1 MCKNNIPDRMR
12 GSFHYIFWIFS
23 CLIFAGC
30 RQTDDHSDKK
40 VFSINLDQGLTSLDP
55 AFARNQNAIWMT
67 NQIFNGLVQIDSSL
81 QTVPCIAK
89 SWAVSKDALTYTFN
103 LRDDVYF
110 QDDPIFRKGKGR
122 KVIASDFAYSFY
134 RLIDPKVASS
144 GGWIFSDKVKDQN
157 SFIAVNDTT
166 FQIKLQR
173 PFPPF
178 MNLLTTQYCS
188 VVPKEVVEHYGKDF
202 RSHPVGTGPFKFK
215 YWKEGEIL
223 VLLKNEHY
231 FEKNKAGQKL
241 PYLDAVKATFIT
253 DKQSG
258 FMSFLKKDLDFY
270 YNVDGSYRD
279 DILTKNGEMS
289 SKYKG
294 KFTLTKSPYLC
305 TEYVGIL
312 VDTNLALVKNSPLK
326 VKKIRQAINYAID
339 RDKLIRYLRNGIG
352 LAATSG
358 FIPKGMPGFDSLA
371 VRGYSYNPALASKLL
386 KEAGFPEGKG
396 MPEITLNTTTT
407 YKDLIE
413 FIQGELTNVGIKVK
427 IDVSPSASLR
437 DLMSKNSVNFF
448 RGSWLADY
456 ADGENFL
463 SMFYSKNKV
472 PFGPNYFA
480 FYNKEFDQLFEQSYY
495 ETDDEKRFALYR
507 KMDQLVMEN
516 SPVVPLFYDQSVV
529 MLQNN
534 ISGYGFNALSL
545 MILKEIKKD

>member
-1 MCKNNIPDRMR
+1 MR
-12 GSFHYIFWIFS
+12 GSFNYIFWIFYVS
-23 CLIFAGC
+23 LFFAC
-30 RQTDDHSDKK
+30 KENNNHPDKK
-40 VFSINLDQGLTSLDP
+40 VFNINLDQGLTSIDP

-67 NQIFNGLVQIDSSL
+67 NQIFNGLVQVDSSL
-81 QTVPCIAK
+81 QTIPCIAK
-89 SWAVSKDALTYTFN
+89 SWQISKDALTYTFN
-103 LRDDVYF
+103 LRSDVYF
-110 QDDPIFRKGKGR
+110 HDDPIFKNGKGR
-122 KVIASDFAYSFY
+122 KVVASDFAYSFY

-144 GGWIFSDKVKDQN
+144 GGWIFSDKVKDEHN
-157 SFIAVNDTT
+157 FIALNDST
-166 FQIKLQR
+166 FQIKLVR

-178 MNLLTTQYCS
+178 MSLLTTQYCS
-188 VVPKEVVEHYGKDF
+188 VVPKEIVAHYGKDF
-202 RSHPVGTGPFKFK
+202 RSHPIGTGPFKFK

-231 FEKNKAGQKL
+231 FEKDTKGKAL

-279 DILTKNGEMS
+279 DILTKSGKMT

-312 VDTNLALVKNSPLK
+312 VDSNLAIVKQSPLRL
-326 VKKIRQAINYAID
+326 KKIRQAINYAID
-339 RDKLIRYLRNGIG
+339 RDRLIKYLRNGIG
-352 LAATSG
+352 VAATSG

-371 VRGYSYNPALASKLL
+371 VRGYAYNPKLAAELL
-386 KEAGFPEGKG
+386 AEAGFPEGKG
-396 MPEITLNTTTT
+396 LTEITLNTTTT

-413 FIQGELTNVGIKVK
+413 FIQGELTAVGIKTK

-437 DLMSKNSVNFF
+437 DLMSKNNVNFF

-456 ADGENFL
+456 GDGENFL

-472 PFGPNYFA
+472 PYGPNYTA
-480 FYNKEFDQLFEQSYY
+480 FYNKEFDRLFEQSYY
-495 ETDDEKRFALYR
+495 EPDNEKRFALYR
-507 KMDQLVMEN
+507 KMDQIVMDY

-534 ISGYGFNALSL
+534 ISGYSFNPQSL
-545 MILKEIKKD
+545 MILKRVTKR

>member
-1 MCKNNIPDRMR
+1 MI
-12 GSFHYIFWIFS
+12 GSFKYIFWFFCVIVFIS
-23 CLIFAGC
+23 CKEN
-30 RQTDDHSDKK
+30 TDHRDKK
-40 VFSINLDQGLTSLDP
+40 VFNINLDQGLTSIDP

-81 QTVPCIAK
+81 QTLPCIAK
-89 SWAVSKDALTYTFN
+89 SWTVSEDALTYTFN
-103 LRDDVYF
+103 LRSDVYF
-110 QDDPIFRKGKGR
+110 HDDPIFKNGKGR
-122 KVIASDFAYSFY
+122 KVVASDFVYSFY
-134 RLIDPKVASS
+134 RLIDPEVASS
-144 GGWIFSDKVKDQN
+144 GGWIFSDKVKDKSN
-157 SFIAVNDTT
+157 FIALNDST
-166 FQIKLQR
+166 FQIKLVR

-178 MNLLTTQYCS
+178 MSLLTTQYCS

-202 RSHPVGTGPFKFK
+202 RSHPVGTGPFRFK

-223 VLLKNEHY
+223 VLLKNDHY
-231 FEKNKAGQKL
+231 FEKDVKGTSL
-241 PYLDAVKATFIT
+241 PYLDAIKASFIT

-279 DILTKNGEMS
+279 DILTKSGKMT

-312 VDTNLALVKNSPLK
+312 VDTSLSIVKKSPLRL
-326 VKKIRQAINYAID
+326 KKIRQAINYAID
-339 RDKLIRYLRNGIG
+339 RDRLIKYLRNGIG
-352 LAATSG
+352 VSATSG

-371 VRGYSYNPALASKLL
+371 VRGYAYNPKLAAKLL
-386 KEAGFPEGKG
+386 TEAGFPEGKG
-396 MPEITLNTTTT
+396 MAEVTLNTTTT

-413 FIQGELTNVGIKVK
+413 FIQGQLIAIGIKVK

-456 ADGENFL
+456 GDGENFL

-472 PFGPNYFA
+472 PYGPNYTA
-480 FYNKEFDQLFEQSYY
+480 FYNKEFDQLFEKSYY
-495 ETDDEKRFALYR
+495 ETDNEKRFELYR
-507 KMDQLVMEN
+507 KMDQMVMDYA
-516 SPVVPLFYDQSVV
+516 PVIPLFYDQSVV

-534 ISGYGFNALSL
+534 ISGYAFNPLSL
-545 MILKEIKKD
+545 MILKRVQKK

>member
-1 MCKNNIPDRMR
+1 MR
-12 GSFHYIFWIFS
+12 GSFKYIFWFLCSVFCFS
-23 CLIFAGC
+23 C
-30 RQTDDHSDKK
+30 RENTSDETKK
-40 VFSINLDQGLTSLDP
+40 VFNINLDQGLTSMDP

-67 NQIFNGLVQIDSSL
+67 NQIFNGLVQVDANL
-81 QTVPCIAK
+81 QAAPCIAK
-89 SWAVSKDALTYTFN
+89 SWEVSEDALQYTFH
-103 LRDDVYF
+103 LRTDVRF
-110 QDDPIFRKGKGR
+110 HDDPIFTQGKGR

-144 GGWIFSDKVKDQN
+144 GGWIFSDKVEGKS
-157 SFIAVNDTT
+157 SFIALNDST
-166 FQIKLQR
+166 FRIQLLR

-178 MNLLTTQYCS
+178 MSLLTTQYCS

-231 FEKNKAGQKL
+231 FEKDKNGSPL

-279 DILTKNGEMS
+279 DILTKSGKMTA
-289 SKYKG
+289 KYKG
-294 KFTLTKSPYLC
+294 KFQLIKSPYLC

-312 VDTNLALVKNSPLK
+312 IDTNLAIVKNSPLK
-326 VKKIRQAINYAID
+326 LRKIRQAINYAID
-339 RDKLIRYLRNGIG
+339 KEKLIKYLRNGIG
-352 LAATSG
+352 IPANSG
-358 FIPKGMPGFDSLA
+358 YVPKGMPGFDSIRVKGYHYSPKLA
-371 VRGYSYNPALASKLL
+371 AKLL
-386 KEAGFPEGKG
+386 SESGYQDGKG
-396 MPEITLNTTTT
+396 LPEITLNTTTT

-413 FIQGELTNVGIKVK
+413 FIQGELAAIGMKVK
-427 IDVSPSASLR
+427 VDVSPSSSLR
-437 DLMSKNSVNFF
+437 DLISKNHVNFF
-448 RGSWLADY
+448 RASWLADY

-472 PFGPNYFA
+472 PFGPNYTA
-480 FYNKEFDQLFEQSYY
+480 FYNKDFDQLFEQSYY
-495 ETDDEKRFALYR
+495 ESNNEKRFELYR
-507 KMDQLVMEN
+507 KMDQMVMDEA
-516 SPVVPLFYDQSVV
+516 PVVPLFYDQSVV

-534 ISGYGFNALSL
+534 ISGYKTNALSL
-545 MILKEIKKD
+545 MILKSVDKN

>member
-1 MCKNNIPDRMR
+1 MR
-12 GSFHYIFWIFS
+12 SSFKYIFWFFYIVFIFS
-23 CLIFAGC
+23 CKQE
-30 RQTDDHSDKK
+30 RDTSSKK
-40 VFSINLDQGLTSLDP
+40 TFNINLDQGLTSLDP

-81 QTVPCIAK
+81 RTIPCIAK
-89 SWAVSKDALTYTFN
+89 NWQVSADALTYTFN
-103 LRDDVYF
+103 LRNDVYF
-110 QDDPIFRKGKGR
+110 HDDPIFKGGKGR
-122 KVIASDFAYSFY
+122 KVVASDFSYSFF

-144 GGWIFSDKVKDQN
+144 GGWIFSDKVKDQS
-157 SFIAVNDTT
+157 SFTALNDTT
-166 FQIKLQR
+166 FQIKLVR

-178 MNLLTTQYCS
+178 LNLLTTQYCS

-202 RSHPVGTGPFKFK
+202 RSHPIGTGPFQFK

-223 VLLKNEHY
+223 VLLKNDHY
-231 FEKNKAGQKL
+231 FEKDKKNQRL

-279 DILTKNGEMS
+279 DILTKNGTMS
-289 SKYKG
+289 AKYKG

-312 VDTNLALVKNSPLK
+312 VDTNLTLVKNSPLK
-326 VKKIRQAINYAID
+326 ILKIRKAINYAID
-339 RDKLIRYLRNGIG
+339 RNKLIRYLRNGVGI
-352 LAATSG
+352 AATSG
-358 FIPKGMPGFDSLA
+358 FIPKGMPGFDSL
-371 VRGYSYNPALASKLL
+371 VVKGYTYNPLLSAKLL
-386 KEAGFPEGKG
+386 TEAGFPDGKG
-396 MPEITLNTTTT
+396 LPEITLNTTTT

-413 FIQGELTNVGIKVK
+413 FIQGELANVGIKVK
-427 IDVSPSASLR
+427 IDVSPSSSLR
-437 DLMSKNSVNFF
+437 ELMAKNSVNFF

-480 FYNKEFDQLFEQSYY
+480 FYNKQFDQLFEQSYY
-495 ETDDEKRFALYR
+495 ESDAQKRFELYR
-507 KMDQLVMEN
+507 KMDQLVMDN
-516 SPVVPLFYDQSVV
+516 APVVPLFYDQSVV

-534 ISGYGFNALSL
+534 ISGYAFNALSL
-545 MILKEIKKD
+545 MTLKGIRKN

>member
-1 MCKNNIPDRMR
+1 MR
-12 GSFHYIFWIFS
+12 GSFHYIFWIFC
-23 CLIFAGC
+23 CLIIVSCKQNTAN
-30 RQTDDHSDKK
+30 SDKK
-40 VFSINLDQGLTSLDP
+40 VFNINLDQGLTSLDP

-81 QTVPCIAK
+81 QTVPCVAK
-89 SWAVSKDALTYTFN
+89 NWTVSDDALTYTFN
-103 LRDDVYF
+103 LRNDVYF
-110 QDDPIFRKGKGR
+110 QDDPIFKNGKGR
-122 KVIASDFAYSFY
+122 KVVASDFAYSFY

-144 GGWIFSDKVKDQN
+144 GGWIFSDKVKDQS
-157 SFIAVNDTT
+157 SFVALSDTT
-166 FQIKLQR
+166 FQIKLVR

-223 VLLKNEHY
+223 VLLKNDHY
-231 FEKNKAGQKL
+231 FEKDKTGQQL

-279 DILTKNGEMS
+279 DILTKSGNMS

-294 KFTLTKSPYLC
+294 KFMLTKSPYLC

-312 VDTNLALVKNSPLK
+312 VDSNLALVKNSPLK
-326 VKKIRQAINYAID
+326 IKKIRQAINYAID

-352 LAATSG
+352 ISATSG
-358 FIPKGMPGFDSLA
+358 FIPKSMPGFDSVA
-371 VRGYSYNPALASKLL
+371 VRGYTYNPALASKLL
-386 KEAGFPEGKG
+386 TEAGFPDGKG
-396 MPEITLNTTTT
+396 LPEITLNTTTT

-413 FIQGELTNVGIKVK
+413 FIQGELTNIGIKVK
-427 IDVSPSASLR
+427 IDVSPSSSLR

-480 FYNKEFDQLFEQSYY
+480 FYNKDFDRLFEQSYY
-495 ETDDEKRFALYR
+495 ETDDRKRFALYR
-507 KMDQLVMEN
+507 KMDQLVMDS

-534 ISGYGFNALSL
+534 IRGYAFNALSL

>member
-1 MCKNNIPDRMR
+1 MR
-12 GSFHYIFWIFS
+12 DSFKYIFWFFYVIIFVS
-23 CLIFAGC
+23 CKENAAH
-30 RQTDDHSDKK
+30 RDKK
-40 VFSINLDQGLTSLDP
+40 VFNINLDQGLTSIDP

-81 QTVPCIAK
+81 QTLPCIAK
-89 SWAVSKDALTYTFN
+89 SWVVSEDALTYTFN
-103 LRDDVYF
+103 LRSDVYF
-110 QDDPIFRKGKGR
+110 HDDPIFKNGKGR
-122 KVIASDFAYSFY
+122 KVVASDFVYSFY

-144 GGWIFSDKVKDQN
+144 GGWIFSDKVKDN
-157 SFIAVNDTT
+157 SNFIALNDST
-166 FQIKLQR
+166 FQIKLVR

-178 MNLLTTQYCS
+178 MSLLTTQYCS

-202 RSHPVGTGPFKFK
+202 RSHPVGTGPFRFK

-223 VLLKNEHY
+223 VLLKNDHY
-231 FEKNKAGQKL
+231 FEKDAEGTAL
-241 PYLDAVKATFIT
+241 PYLDAIKASFIT

-279 DILTKNGEMS
+279 DILTKSGKMT

-312 VDTNLALVKNSPLK
+312 VDTNLSIVKNSPLRL
-326 VKKIRQAINYAID
+326 KKIRQAINYAID
-339 RDKLIRYLRNGIG
+339 RDRLIKYLRNGIG
-352 LAATSG
+352 VSATSG

-371 VRGYSYNPALASKLL
+371 VRGYAYNPKLAAKLL
-386 KEAGFPEGKG
+386 AEAGFPEGKG
-396 MPEITLNTTTT
+396 MTEVTLNTTTT

-413 FIQGELTNVGIKVK
+413 FIQGQLTAVGIKTK

-456 ADGENFL
+456 GDGENFL

-472 PFGPNYFA
+472 PYGPNYTA
-480 FYNKEFDQLFEQSYY
+480 FYNKEFDQLFEKSYY
-495 ETDDEKRFALYR
+495 ETNNEKRFELYR
-507 KMDQLVMEN
+507 KMDQMVMDYA
-516 SPVVPLFYDQSVV
+516 PVVPLFYDQSVV

-534 ISGYGFNALSL
+534 ISGYSFNPLSL
-545 MILKEIKKD
+545 MILKRVRKI

>member
-1 MCKNNIPDRMR
+1 MQA
-12 GSFHYIFWIFS
+12 SFKYIFWIFFALVFTS
-23 CLIFAGC
+23 CNQDA
-30 RQTDDHSDKK
+30 QNSNKK
-40 VFSINLDQGLTSLDP
+40 TFNINLDQGLTSIDP

-81 QTVPCIAK
+81 KIIPCIAK
-89 SWAVSKDALTYTFN
+89 SWQVSEDALTYTFN
-103 LRDDVYF
+103 LRNDVYF
-110 QDDPIFRKGKGR
+110 HDDPIFKNGKGR
-122 KVIASDFAYSFY
+122 KVVASDFAYSFY

-144 GGWIFSDKVKDQN
+144 GGWIFSDKVKDQHN
-157 SFIAVNDTT
+157 FIALNDST
-166 FQIKLQR
+166 FQIKLVK

-178 MNLLTTQYCS
+178 MNLLSTQYCS
-188 VVPKEVVEHYGKDF
+188 VVPREVVSHYGKDF
-202 RSHPVGTGPFKFK
+202 RSHPIGTGPFKFK

-223 VLLKNEHY
+223 VLLKNEKY
-231 FEKNKAGQKL
+231 WEKDKAGIQL

-279 DILTKNGEMS
+279 DILTKSGKMV

-294 KFTLTKSPYLC
+294 KFKLTKSPYIC

-312 VDTNLALVKNSPLK
+312 VDTNLAIVKKSPLK
-326 VKKIRQAINYAID
+326 VRKIRQAINYAID

-352 LAATSG
+352 IAATSG
-358 FIPKGMPGFDSLA
+358 FIPKGMPGFDSLG
-371 VRGYSYNPALASKLL
+371 VKGYTYNPVLSARLL
-386 KEAGFPEGKG
+386 KEAGFPGGKDL
-396 MPEITLNTTTT
+396 PEITLNTTTT

-413 FIQGELTNVGIKVK
+413 FIQGELTNIGMKVK
-427 IDVSPSASLR
+427 IDVSPSSSLR
-437 DLMSKNSVNFF
+437 DLMSKNNVNFF

-472 PFGPNYFA
+472 PNGPNYFA
-480 FYNKEFDQLFEQSYY
+480 YYNQEFDKLFEQSYY
-495 ETDDEKRFALYR
+495 EPNDQKRFALYR
-507 KMDQLVMEN
+507 KMDQMVMDY

-534 ISGYGFNALSL
+534 ISGYAFNALSL
-545 MILKEIKKD
+545 MILKNIKKN

>member
-1 MCKNNIPDRMR
+1 MQA
-12 GSFHYIFWIFS
+12 SFKYIFWIFFALVFTS
-23 CLIFAGC
+23 CNQDA
-30 RQTDDHSDKK
+30 QNSNKK
-40 VFSINLDQGLTSLDP
+40 TFNINLDQGLTSIDP

-81 QTVPCIAK
+81 KIIPCIAK
-89 SWAVSKDALTYTFN
+89 SWQVSEDALTYTFN
-103 LRDDVYF
+103 LRNDVYF
-110 QDDPIFRKGKGR
+110 HDDLIFKNGKGR
-122 KVIASDFAYSFY
+122 KVVASDFAYSFY

-144 GGWIFSDKVKDQN
+144 GGWIFSDKVKDQHN
-157 SFIAVNDTT
+157 FIALNDST
-166 FQIKLQR
+166 FQIKLVK

-178 MNLLTTQYCS
+178 MNLLSTQYCS
-188 VVPKEVVEHYGKDF
+188 VVPREVVSHYGKDF
-202 RSHPVGTGPFKFK
+202 RSHPIGTGPFKFK

-223 VLLKNEHY
+223 VLLKNEKY
-231 FEKNKAGQKL
+231 WEKDKAEIQL

-279 DILTKNGEMS
+279 DILTKSGKMV

-294 KFTLTKSPYLC
+294 KFKLTKSPYIC

-312 VDTNLALVKNSPLK
+312 VDTNLAIVKKSPLK
-326 VKKIRQAINYAID
+326 IKKIRQAINYAID

-352 LAATSG
+352 IAATSG
-358 FIPKGMPGFDSLA
+358 FIPKGMPGFDSLG
-371 VRGYSYNPALASKLL
+371 VKGYTYNPVLSARLL
-386 KEAGFPEGKG
+386 KEAGFPGGKDL
-396 MPEITLNTTTT
+396 PEITLNTTTT

-413 FIQGELTNVGIKVK
+413 FIQGELTNIGMKVK
-427 IDVSPSASLR
+427 IDVSPSSSLR
-437 DLMSKNSVNFF
+437 DLMSKNNVNFF

-472 PFGPNYFA
+472 PNGPNYFA
-480 FYNKEFDQLFEQSYY
+480 YYNREFDKLFEQSYY
-495 ETDDEKRFALYR
+495 EPNDQKRFALYR
-507 KMDQLVMEN
+507 KMDQMVMDY

-534 ISGYGFNALSL
+534 ISGYAFNALSL
-545 MILKEIKKD
+545 MILKNIKKN

>member
-1 MCKNNIPDRMR
+1 MR
-12 GSFHYIFWIFS
+12 GSFNYIFWIFCFTLLFS
-23 CLIFAGC
+23 CKENPE
-30 RQTDDHSDKK
+30 HNDKK
-40 VFSINLDQGLTSLDP
+40 VFNINLDQGLTSIDP

-81 QTVPCIAK
+81 QTLPCIAK
-89 SWAVSKDALTYTFN
+89 SWQISEDALTYTFN
-103 LRDDVYF
+103 LRNDVYF
-110 QDDPIFRKGKGR
+110 HDDPIFKNGKGR
-122 KVIASDFAYSFY
+122 KVVASDFVYSFY

-144 GGWIFSDKVKDQN
+144 GGWIFSDKVKDEHN
-157 SFIAVNDTT
+157 FIALNDST
-166 FQIKLQR
+166 FQIKLVR

-178 MNLLTTQYCS
+178 MSLLTTQYCS

-202 RSHPVGTGPFKFK
+202 RSHPIGTGPFKFK

-223 VLLKNEHY
+223 VLLKNDRY
-231 FEKNKAGQKL
+231 FEKDAKGAAL
-241 PYLDAVKATFIT
+241 PYLDAVKASFIT

-279 DILTKNGEMS
+279 DILTKSGKMT

-312 VDTNLALVKNSPLK
+312 VDTNLSIVKKSPLRL
-326 VKKIRQAINYAID
+326 KKIRQAINYSID
-339 RDKLIRYLRNGIG
+339 RDRLIKYLRNGIG
-352 LAATSG
+352 VAATSG

-371 VRGYSYNPALASKLL
+371 VHGYAYNPKLAAKLL
-386 KEAGFPEGKG
+386 AEAGFPEGKG
-396 MPEITLNTTTT
+396 MAEVTLNTTTT

-413 FIQGELTNVGIKVK
+413 FIQGELTAVGIKTK

-437 DLMSKNSVNFF
+437 DLMSKNNVNFF

-456 ADGENFL
+456 GDGENFL

-472 PFGPNYFA
+472 PYGPNYTA
-480 FYNKEFDQLFEQSYY
+480 FYNKEFDQLFEKSYY
-495 ETDDEKRFALYR
+495 ETNNEKRFELYR
-507 KMDQLVMEN
+507 KMDQMVMDYA
-516 SPVVPLFYDQSVV
+516 PVVPLFYDQSVV

-534 ISGYGFNALSL
+534 ISGYSFNPLSL
-545 MILKEIKKD
+545 MTLKRIKKK

>member
-1 MCKNNIPDRMR
+1 MQA
-12 GSFHYIFWIFS
+12 SFKYIFWIFFALVFTS
-23 CLIFAGC
+23 CNQDA
-30 RQTDDHSDKK
+30 QNSNKK
-40 VFSINLDQGLTSLDP
+40 SFNINLDQGLTSIDP

-81 QTVPCIAK
+81 KIIPCIAK
-89 SWAVSKDALTYTFN
+89 SWQVSEDALTYTFN
-103 LRDDVYF
+103 LRNDVYF
-110 QDDPIFRKGKGR
+110 HDDPIFKNGKGR
-122 KVIASDFAYSFY
+122 KVTASDFAYSFY

-144 GGWIFSDKVKDQN
+144 GGWIFSDKVKDQHN
-157 SFIAVNDTT
+157 FIALNDST
-166 FQIKLQR
+166 FQIKLVK

-178 MNLLTTQYCS
+178 MNLLSTQYCS
-188 VVPKEVVEHYGKDF
+188 VVPSEVVSHYGKDF
-202 RSHPVGTGPFKFK
+202 RSHPIGTGPFKFK

-223 VLLKNEHY
+223 VLLKNEKY
-231 FEKNKAGQKL
+231 WEKDKAGIQL

-279 DILTKNGEMS
+279 DILTKSGKMV

-294 KFTLTKSPYLC
+294 KFKLTKSPYIC

-312 VDTNLALVKNSPLK
+312 VDTNLAIVKKSPLK

-339 RDKLIRYLRNGIG
+339 RHKLIRYLRNGIG
-352 LAATSG
+352 IAATSG
-358 FIPKGMPGFDSLA
+358 FIPKGMPGFDSLG
-371 VRGYSYNPALASKLL
+371 VKGYTYNPVLSARLL
-386 KEAGFPEGKG
+386 KEAGFPGGKDL
-396 MPEITLNTTTT
+396 PEITLNTTTT

-413 FIQGELTNVGIKVK
+413 FIQGELTNIGMKVK
-427 IDVSPSASLR
+427 IDVSPSSSLR
-437 DLMSKNSVNFF
+437 DLMSKNNVNFF

-472 PFGPNYFA
+472 PNGPNYFA
-480 FYNKEFDQLFEQSYY
+480 YYNQEFDKLFEQSYY
-495 ETDDEKRFALYR
+495 EPNDQKRFALYR
-507 KMDQLVMEN
+507 KMDQMVMDY

-534 ISGYGFNALSL
+534 ISGYAFNALSL
-545 MILKEIKKD
+545 MILKNIKKN

>member
-1 MCKNNIPDRMR
+1 MR
-12 GSFHYIFWIFS
+12 ASFNYIFWIFISIIFTS
-23 CLIFAGC
+23 CHQDTENG
-30 RQTDDHSDKK
+30 DKK
-40 VFSINLDQGLTSLDP
+40 TFNINLDQGLTSIDP

-67 NQIFNGLVQIDSSL
+67 NQIFNGLVQIDSNL
-81 QTVPCIAK
+81 QSVPCIAK
-89 SWAVSKDALTYTFN
+89 SWKISDDALYYTFN
-103 LRDDVYF
+103 LRNDVYF
-110 QDDPIFRKGKGR
+110 HDDPIFKNGKGR
-122 KVIASDFAYSFY
+122 KVIARDFAYSFY

-144 GGWIFSDKVKDQN
+144 GGWIFSDKVKDQHN
-157 SFIAVNDTT
+157 FVALNDST
-166 FQIKLQR
+166 FQIKLVK
-173 PFPPF
+173 PFPPL

-202 RSHPVGTGPFKFK
+202 RSHPIGTGPFKFK

-223 VLLKNEHY
+223 VLLKNENY
-231 FEKNKAGQKL
+231 FEHDQKGTKL

-279 DILTKNGEMS
+279 DILTKSGKMV

-312 VDTNLALVKNSPLK
+312 VDTNLAIVKESPLRI
-326 VKKIRQAINYAID
+326 KKIRQAINYAID

-352 LAATSG
+352 IAATSG

-371 VRGYSYNPALASKLL
+371 VRGYTYNPVLSAKLL

-396 MPEITLNTTTT
+396 LPEITLNTTTT

-413 FIQGELTNVGIKVK
+413 FIQGELTNIGMKVK

-437 DLMSKNSVNFF
+437 DLMSKNNVNFF

-472 PFGPNYFA
+472 PNGPNYFA

-495 ETDDEKRFALYR
+495 ETNADKRFELYR
-507 KMDQLVMEN
+507 KMDQLVMDY

-534 ISGYGFNALSL
+534 ISGYAFNALSL
-545 MILKEIKKD
+545 MIVKNIKKN

>member
-1 MCKNNIPDRMR
+1 MQAPFN
-12 GSFHYIFWIFS
+12 YIFWIFLPILFTS
-23 CLIFAGC
+23 CNQDA
-30 RQTDDHSDKK
+30 QNSNKK
-40 VFSINLDQGLTSLDP
+40 TFNINLDQGLTSIDP

-81 QTVPCIAK
+81 KTIPCIAK
-89 SWAVSKDALTYTFN
+89 SWQVSDDALIYTFN
-103 LRDDVYF
+103 LRNDVF
-110 QDDPIFRKGKGR
+110 FHDDPIFINGKGR
-122 KVIASDFAYSFY
+122 KVTASDFAYSFY

-157 SFIAVNDTT
+157 NFIALNDST
-166 FQIKLQR
+166 FQIKLVK

-188 VVPKEVVEHYGKDF
+188 VVPKEVVTHYGKDF
-202 RSHPVGTGPFKFK
+202 RSHPIGTGPFKFK

-223 VLLKNEHY
+223 VLLKNEKY
-231 FEKNKAGQKL
+231 FEKDLSGVKL

-279 DILTKNGEMS
+279 DILTKSGKMV

-294 KFTLTKSPYLC
+294 KFILKKSPYIC

-312 VDTNLALVKNSPLK
+312 VDTNLAIVKKSPLR

-352 LAATSG
+352 IAATSG

-371 VRGYSYNPALASKLL
+371 VNGYTYDPVLSAKLL
-386 KEAGFPEGKG
+386 REAGFPGGKG
-396 MPEITLNTTTT
+396 LPEITLNTTTT

-413 FIQGELTNVGIKVK
+413 FIQGELTNIGLKVK
-427 IDVSPSASLR
+427 IDVSPSSSLR
-437 DLMSKNSVNFF
+437 DLMSKNNVNFF

-472 PFGPNYFA
+472 PNGPNYFA
-480 FYNKEFDQLFEQSYY
+480 YYNKQFDKLFEQSYY
-495 ETDDEKRFALYR
+495 EADDQKRFALYR
-507 KMDQLVMEN
+507 KMDQMVMDY

-534 ISGYGFNALSL
+534 ISGYAFNALSL
-545 MILKEIKKD
+545 MILKNIKKN

>member
-1 MCKNNIPDRMR
+1 MQA
-12 GSFHYIFWIFS
+12 SFKYIFWIFFAILFTS
-23 CLIFAGC
+23 CN
-30 RQTDDHSDKK
+30 QDTVNSNKK
-40 VFSINLDQGLTSLDP
+40 TFNINLDQGLTSIDP

-67 NQIFNGLVQIDSSL
+67 NQIFNGLVQIDSGL
-81 QTVPCIAK
+81 KTIPCIAK
-89 SWAVSKDALTYTFN
+89 SWQVSDDALTYTFK
-103 LRDDVYF
+103 LRNDVYF
-110 QDDPIFRKGKGR
+110 HDDPIFKGGKGR

-144 GGWIFSDKVKDQN
+144 GGWIFSDKVKDQGN
-157 SFIAVNDTT
+157 FIALNDST
-166 FQIKLQR
+166 FQIKLVK

-188 VVPKEVVEHYGKDF
+188 VVPKEVVAHYGKDF
-202 RSHPVGTGPFKFK
+202 RSHPIGTGPFKFK

-223 VLLKNEHY
+223 VLLKNENY
-231 FEKNKAGQKL
+231 WEKDQAGVQL

-279 DILTKNGEMS
+279 DILTKSGKMV

-294 KFTLTKSPYLC
+294 KFTLTKSPYIC

-312 VDTNLALVKNSPLK
+312 VDTNLAIVKKSPLR

-352 LAATSG
+352 IAATSG

-371 VRGYSYNPALASKLL
+371 VKGYTYNPVLSAKLL
-386 KEAGFPEGKG
+386 KEAGFPGGKG
-396 MPEITLNTTTT
+396 LPEITLNTTTT

-413 FIQGELTNVGIKVK
+413 FIQGELTNIGMKVK

-437 DLMSKNSVNFF
+437 ELMSKNNVNFF

-472 PFGPNYFA
+472 PNGPNYFA
-480 FYNKEFDQLFEQSYY
+480 YYNKDFDKLFEQSYY
-495 ETDDEKRFALYR
+495 EANDQKRFELYR
-507 KMDQLVMEN
+507 KMDQMVMEYA
-516 SPVVPLFYDQSVV
+516 PVVPLFYDQSVV

-534 ISGYGFNALSL
+534 ISGYAFNALSL
-545 MILKEIKKD
+545 MILKNIKKN

>member
-1 MCKNNIPDRMR
+1 MQA
-12 GSFHYIFWIFS
+12 SFKYIFWIFFALVFTS
-23 CLIFAGC
+23 CNQDA
-30 RQTDDHSDKK
+30 QNSNKK
-40 VFSINLDQGLTSLDP
+40 TFNINLDQGLTSIDP

-81 QTVPCIAK
+81 KIIPCIAK
-89 SWAVSKDALTYTFN
+89 SWQVSEDALTYTFN
-103 LRDDVYF
+103 LRNDVYF
-110 QDDPIFRKGKGR
+110 HDDLIFKNGKGR
-122 KVIASDFAYSFY
+122 KVVASDFAYSFY

-144 GGWIFSDKVKDQN
+144 GGWIFSDKVKDQHN
-157 SFIAVNDTT
+157 FIALNDST
-166 FQIKLQR
+166 FQIKLVK

-178 MNLLTTQYCS
+178 MNLLSTQYCS
-188 VVPKEVVEHYGKDF
+188 VVPREVVSHYGKDF
-202 RSHPVGTGPFKFK
+202 RSHPIGTGPFKFK

-223 VLLKNEHY
+223 VLLKNEKY
-231 FEKNKAGQKL
+231 WEKDKAGIQL

-279 DILTKNGEMS
+279 DILTKSGKMV

-294 KFTLTKSPYLC
+294 KFKLTKSPYIC

-312 VDTNLALVKNSPLK
+312 VDTNLAIVKKSPLK
-326 VKKIRQAINYAID
+326 IKKIRQAINYAID

-352 LAATSG
+352 IAATSG
-358 FIPKGMPGFDSLA
+358 FIPKGMPGFDSLG
-371 VRGYSYNPALASKLL
+371 VKGYTYNPVLSARLL
-386 KEAGFPEGKG
+386 KEAGFPGGKDL
-396 MPEITLNTTTT
+396 PEITLNTTTT

-413 FIQGELTNVGIKVK
+413 FIQGELTNIGMKVK
-427 IDVSPSASLR
+427 IDVSPSSSLR
-437 DLMSKNSVNFF
+437 DLMSKNNVNFF

-472 PFGPNYFA
+472 PNGPNYFA
-480 FYNKEFDQLFEQSYY
+480 YYNREFDKLFEQSYY
-495 ETDDEKRFALYR
+495 EPNDQKRFALYR
-507 KMDQLVMEN
+507 KMDQMVMDY

-534 ISGYGFNALSL
+534 ISGYAFNALSL
-545 MILKEIKKD
+545 MILKNIKKN

>member
-1 MCKNNIPDRMR
+1 MR
-12 GSFHYIFWIFS
+12 GSFNYIFWFFCVSLFFS
-23 CLIFAGC
+23 CKENA
-30 RQTDDHSDKK
+30 DHQDKK
-40 VFSINLDQGLTSLDP
+40 VFNINLDQGLTSIDP

-81 QTVPCIAK
+81 QTRPCIAK
-89 SWAVSKDALTYTFN
+89 SWQVSEDALTYTFK
-103 LRDDVYF
+103 LRNDVYF
-110 QDDPIFRKGKGR
+110 HDDPIFKNGKGR
-122 KVIASDFAYSFY
+122 KVTASDFVYSFY

-144 GGWIFSDKVKDQN
+144 GGWIFSDKVKDKGN
-157 SFIAVNDTT
+157 FIALNDST
-166 FQIKLQR
+166 FQIKLVR

-178 MNLLTTQYCS
+178 MSLLTTQYCS

-231 FEKNKAGQKL
+231 FEKDAKGIAL
-241 PYLDAVKATFIT
+241 PYLDAVKASFIT

-279 DILTKNGEMS
+279 DILTKSGKMT

-294 KFTLTKSPYLC
+294 KFKLTKSPYLC

-312 VDTNLALVKNSPLK
+312 VDTSLSIVKKSPLRL
-326 VKKIRQAINYAID
+326 KKIRQAINYAID
-339 RDKLIRYLRNGIG
+339 RDRLIKYLRNGIG
-352 LAATSG
+352 VAATSG

-371 VRGYSYNPALASKLL
+371 VRGYAYNPKLATKLL
-386 KEAGFPEGKG
+386 EEAGFPEGKG
-396 MPEITLNTTTT
+396 MGEVTLNTTTT

-413 FIQGELTNVGIKVK
+413 FIQGELTAIGIKVK

-456 ADGENFL
+456 GDGENFL
-463 SMFYSKNKV
+463 SVFYSKNKV
-472 PFGPNYFA
+472 PYGPNYTA
-480 FYNKEFDQLFEQSYY
+480 FYNKAFDQLFEKSYY
-495 ETDDEKRFALYR
+495 ETDNEKRFELYR
-507 KMDQLVMEN
+507 KMDQMVMDYA
-516 SPVVPLFYDQSVV
+516 PVVPLFYDQSVV

-534 ISGYGFNALSL
+534 ISGYSFNPLSL
-545 MILKEIKKD
+545 MILKRIKKK

>member
-1 MCKNNIPDRMR
+1 MQ
-12 GSFHYIFWIFS
+12 GSFRYIFWIF
-23 CLIFAGC
+23 CLIIC
-30 RQTDDHSDKK
+30 ISCKQNNNNSDKK
-40 VFSINLDQGLTSLDP
+40 VFNINLDQGLTSLDP

-89 SWAVSKDALTYTFN
+89 SWTVSADALTYTFN

-110 QDDPIFRKGKGR
+110 QDDEIFKNGKGR

-144 GGWIFSDKVKDQN
+144 GGWIFSDKVKDQS
-157 SFIAVNDTT
+157 SFIAINDST
-166 FQIKLQR
+166 FKIQLVR

-231 FEKNKAGQKL
+231 FEKDNTGKQL

-279 DILTKNGEMS
+279 DILTKSGKMS
-289 SKYKG
+289 TKYKG

-312 VDTNLALVKNSPLK
+312 VDSNLALVKNSPLK
-326 VKKIRQAINYAID
+326 IKKIRQAINYAID

-352 LAATSG
+352 IAATSG
-358 FIPKGMPGFDSLA
+358 FIPKGMPGFDSVA
-371 VRGYSYNPALASKLL
+371 VRGYSYNPKLSAKLL
-386 KEAGFPEGKG
+386 KEAGFPDGKG
-396 MPEITLNTTTT
+396 LPEITLNTTTT

-480 FYNKEFDQLFEQSYY
+480 FYNKEFDRLFEQSYY
-495 ETDDEKRFALYR
+495 ETDNEKRFALYR

-534 ISGYGFNALSL
+534 ISGYAFNALSL
-545 MILKEIKKD
+545 MILKGIKKD

>member
-1 MCKNNIPDRMR
+1 MR
-12 GSFHYIFWIFS
+12 GSFKYIFWIFCSITFIS
-23 CLIFAGC
+23 C
-30 RQTDDHSDKK
+30 TKNTNNKDKK
-40 VFSINLDQGLTSLDP
+40 VFNINLDQGLTSIDP

-67 NQIFNGLVQIDSSL
+67 NQIFNGLVQINDSL
-81 QTVPCIAK
+81 KTVPCIAK
-89 SWAVSKDALTYTFN
+89 RWEVSPDALTYTFH
-103 LRDDVYF
+103 LRNDVF
-110 QDDPIFRKGKGR
+110 FHDDPIFDNGKGR
-122 KVIASDFAYSFY
+122 KVVASDFAYSFY

-144 GGWIFSDKVKDQN
+144 GGWIFSDKVKDQH
-157 SFIAVNDTT
+157 SFVALNDTT
-166 FQIKLQR
+166 FQIQLVR

-202 RSHPVGTGPFKFK
+202 RSHPVGTGPFRFK

-223 VLLKNEHY
+223 VLLKNDHY
-231 FEKNKAGQKL
+231 FEKDKKGRPL

-258 FMSFLKKDLDFY
+258 FMSFVKKDLDFY

-279 DILTKNGEMS
+279 DILTKSGKMS
-289 SKYKG
+289 AKYKG
-294 KFTLTKSPYLC
+294 KFTVTKSPYLC

-312 VDTNLALVKNSPLK
+312 VDTNLAIVKNSPLRI
-326 VKKIRQAINYAID
+326 KKIRQAINYSID
-339 RDKLIRYLRNGIG
+339 RDKLIKYLRNGIG
-352 LAATSG
+352 IAATSG
-358 FIPKGMPGFDSLA
+358 FIPKGMPGFDSTA
-371 VRGYSYNPALASKLL
+371 VRGYVYNPTKAANLL
-386 KEAGFPEGKG
+386 REAGFPEGRG
-396 MPEITLNTTTT
+396 LPEITLNTTTT

-413 FIQGELTNVGIKVK
+413 FIQGELTAVGIKTK

-437 DLMSKNSVNFF
+437 DLMSKNHVNFF

-472 PFGPNYFA
+472 PNGPNYFA
-480 FYNKEFDQLFEQSYY
+480 FYNKDFDRLFEQSYY
-495 ETDDEKRFALYR
+495 EADDEKRFELYR
-507 KMDQLVMEN
+507 KMDQLVMDY

-534 ISGYGFNALSL
+534 ISGYSFNPLSL
-545 MILKEIKKD
+545 MILKRIQKN

>member
-1 MCKNNIPDRMR
+1 MR
-12 GSFHYIFWIFS
+12 GSFNYIFWIFCFTLLFS
-23 CLIFAGC
+23 CKEN
-30 RQTDDHSDKK
+30 TEHNDKK
-40 VFSINLDQGLTSLDP
+40 VFNINLDQGLTSIDP

-81 QTVPCIAK
+81 QTLPCIAK
-89 SWAVSKDALTYTFN
+89 SWQISEDAMTYTFN
-103 LRDDVYF
+103 LRNDVYF
-110 QDDPIFRKGKGR
+110 HDDPIFKNGKGR
-122 KVIASDFAYSFY
+122 KVTANDFVYSFY

-144 GGWIFSDKVKDQN
+144 GGWIFSDKVKDEHN
-157 SFIAVNDTT
+157 FIALNDST
-166 FQIKLQR
+166 FQIKLVR

-178 MNLLTTQYCS
+178 MSLLTTQYCS

-202 RSHPVGTGPFKFK
+202 RSHPIGTGPFKFK

-223 VLLKNEHY
+223 VLLKNDHY
-231 FEKNKAGQKL
+231 FEKDAKGKAL
-241 PYLDAVKATFIT
+241 PYLDAVKASFIT

-279 DILTKNGEMS
+279 DILTKSGKMT

-312 VDTNLALVKNSPLK
+312 VDTNLSIVKKSPLRL
-326 VKKIRQAINYAID
+326 KKIRQAINYAID
-339 RDKLIRYLRNGIG
+339 RDRLIKYLRNGIG
-352 LAATSG
+352 VAATSG

-371 VRGYSYNPALASKLL
+371 VHGYSYNPKLAARLL
-386 KEAGFPEGKG
+386 EEAGFPEGKG
-396 MPEITLNTTTT
+396 LTEITLNTTTT

-413 FIQGELTNVGIKVK
+413 FIQGELTAVGIKTK

-437 DLMSKNSVNFF
+437 DLMSKNNVNFF

-456 ADGENFL
+456 GDGENFL

-472 PFGPNYFA
+472 PYGPNYTA
-480 FYNKEFDQLFEQSYY
+480 FYNKNFDQLFEKSYY
-495 ETDDEKRFALYR
+495 ETNNEKRFELYR
-507 KMDQLVMEN
+507 KMDQMVMDYA
-516 SPVVPLFYDQSVV
+516 PVVPLFYDQSVV

-534 ISGYGFNALSL
+534 ISGYSFNPLSL
-545 MILKEIKKD
+545 MTLKRIKKN

>member
-1 MCKNNIPDRMR
+1 MR
-12 GSFHYIFWIFS
+12 GSFNYIFWIFCFTLLFS
-23 CLIFAGC
+23 CKENPE
-30 RQTDDHSDKK
+30 HNDKK
-40 VFSINLDQGLTSLDP
+40 VFNINLDQGLTSIDP

-81 QTVPCIAK
+81 QTLPCIAK
-89 SWAVSKDALTYTFN
+89 SWQISEDALTYTFN
-103 LRDDVYF
+103 LRNDVYF
-110 QDDPIFRKGKGR
+110 HDDPIFKNGKGR
-122 KVIASDFAYSFY
+122 KVVASDFVYSFY

-144 GGWIFSDKVKDQN
+144 GGWIFSDKVKDEHN
-157 SFIAVNDTT
+157 FIALNDST
-166 FQIKLQR
+166 FQIKLVR

-178 MNLLTTQYCS
+178 MSLLTTQYCS

-202 RSHPVGTGPFKFK
+202 RSHPIGTGPFKFK

-223 VLLKNEHY
+223 VLLKNDRY
-231 FEKNKAGQKL
+231 FEKDAKGAAL
-241 PYLDAVKATFIT
+241 PYLDAVKASFIT

-279 DILTKNGEMS
+279 DILTKSGKMT

-312 VDTNLALVKNSPLK
+312 VDTNLSIVKKSPLRL
-326 VKKIRQAINYAID
+326 KKIRQAINYSID
-339 RDKLIRYLRNGIG
+339 RDRLIKYLRNGIG
-352 LAATSG
+352 VAATSG

-371 VRGYSYNPALASKLL
+371 VHGYAYNPKLAAKLL
-386 KEAGFPEGKG
+386 EEAGFPEGKG
-396 MPEITLNTTTT
+396 MAEVTLNTTTT

-413 FIQGELTNVGIKVK
+413 FIQGELTAVGIKTK

-437 DLMSKNSVNFF
+437 DLMSKNNVNFF

-456 ADGENFL
+456 GDGENFL

-472 PFGPNYFA
+472 PYGPNYTA
-480 FYNKEFDQLFEQSYY
+480 FYNKEFDQLFERSYY
-495 ETDDEKRFALYR
+495 ETNNEKRFELYR
-507 KMDQLVMEN
+507 KMDQMVMDYA
-516 SPVVPLFYDQSVV
+516 PVVPLFYDQSVV

-534 ISGYGFNALSL
+534 ISGYSFNPLSL
-545 MILKEIKKD
+545 MTLKRIKKK

>member
-1 MCKNNIPDRMR
+1 MR
-12 GSFHYIFWIFS
+12 GSFKYIFWFFYVIIFVS
-23 CLIFAGC
+23 CKENAV
-30 RQTDDHSDKK
+30 HPDKK
-40 VFSINLDQGLTSLDP
+40 VFNINLDQGLTSIDP

-81 QTVPCIAK
+81 QTLPCIAK
-89 SWAVSKDALTYTFN
+89 SWTVSEDALTYTFN
-103 LRDDVYF
+103 LRSDVYF
-110 QDDPIFRKGKGR
+110 HDDPIFKNGKGR
-122 KVIASDFAYSFY
+122 KVVASDFVYSFY

-144 GGWIFSDKVKDQN
+144 GGWIFSDKVKDKSN
-157 SFIAVNDTT
+157 FIALNDST
-166 FQIKLQR
+166 FQIKLVR

-178 MNLLTTQYCS
+178 MSLLTTQYCS

-202 RSHPVGTGPFKFK
+202 RSHPVGTGPFRFK

-223 VLLKNEHY
+223 VLLKNDHY
-231 FEKNKAGQKL
+231 FEKDAKGTAL
-241 PYLDAVKATFIT
+241 PYLDAIKASFIT

-279 DILTKNGEMS
+279 DILTKSGKMT

-312 VDTNLALVKNSPLK
+312 VDTNLSIVKKSPLRL
-326 VKKIRQAINYAID
+326 KKIRQAINYAID
-339 RDKLIRYLRNGIG
+339 RDRLIKYLRNGIG
-352 LAATSG
+352 VSATSG

-371 VRGYSYNPALASKLL
+371 VRGYVYNPKLAAKLL
-386 KEAGFPEGKG
+386 TEAGFPEGKG
-396 MPEITLNTTTT
+396 MAEVTLNTTTT

-413 FIQGELTNVGIKVK
+413 FIQGQLTAVGIKAK

-456 ADGENFL
+456 GDGENFL

-472 PFGPNYFA
+472 PYGPNYTA
-480 FYNKEFDQLFEQSYY
+480 FYNKEFDQLFEKSYY
-495 ETDDEKRFALYR
+495 ETDNEKRFALYR
-507 KMDQLVMEN
+507 KMDQMVMDYA
-516 SPVVPLFYDQSVV
+516 PVVPLFYDQSVV

-534 ISGYGFNALSL
+534 ISGYSFNPLSL
-545 MILKEIKKD
+545 MILKRVRKI